1 MSDIYSIASKA
12 WLDPLLA
19 AYLALFV
26 GLKHSG
32 ADRNQQTV
40 KKTFW
45 AYAVI
50 IVSGTFAFLVFS
62 ETIYLFTCKKCRK
75 VD

>member
-19 AYLALFV
+19 AYLAWFV
-26 GLKHSG
+26 GLKNSG

-50 IVSGTFAFLVFS
+50 IVSERLRFLYLARLSIF
-62 ETIYLFTCKKCRK
+62 IY
-75 VD
+75 VQEM

>member
-19 AYLALFV
+19 AYLAWFV

-32 ADRNQQTV
+32 AYRNQQTV

-50 IVSGTFAFLVFS
+50 IVSERLRFLYLARLSIF
-62 ETIYLFTCKKCRK
+62 IY
-75 VD
+75 VQEM